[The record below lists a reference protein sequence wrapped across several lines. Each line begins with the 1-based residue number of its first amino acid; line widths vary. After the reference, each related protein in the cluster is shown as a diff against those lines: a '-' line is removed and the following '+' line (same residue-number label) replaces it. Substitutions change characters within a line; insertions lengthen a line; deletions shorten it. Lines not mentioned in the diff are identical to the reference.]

1 LAYHPA
7 IPEPKSK
14 NMSFIP
20 LRPIVLLAMALLLAC
35 VAPALAAPPT
45 IDTSARNAFIVDF
58 DTGAV
63 LLDKGADQRIPP
75 ASMSKMMAEYVVFG
89 LLKSGKA
96 TLDDM
101 LPVSETAWKT
111 GGSKMFVPLH
121 QRVRLEDLLRG
132 MIIQSGNDAAVVL
145 AEGLAGSEAAF
156 VELMNQKTRDLGM
169 TGSHFANVNGLPD
182 PDEYMTAR
190 DLATLARHLIAD
202 FPEYYHFDSEKEF
215 TYNGIKQGNRNPLLY
230 EDIGADGLKTGH
242 TDEAGYCLTASVIR
256 AGRRIIVVLAGMKT
270 MKERGSE
277 GDKLI
282 EWAYRVFNDYH
293 LVKAGDAIDQAPVW
307 MGETAQVPVTVQQ
320 DVMLTLPRASRA
332 DMQVKAVYDGPARA
346 PVAQGQTVGSLV
358 ITAPDM
364 QTVQVPLVASQPVA
378 RLSPFGRMAAAA
390 GYLIFG
396 KRN

>member
-1 LAYHPA
+1 M
-7 IPEPKSK
+7 
-14 NMSFIP
+14 NFISP
-20 LRPIVLLAMALLLAC
+20 RLIALSLLLAGA
-35 VAPALAAPPT
+35 VPAWAAPPT
-45 IDTSARNAFIVDF
+45 IDTTARNAFIVDF

-63 LLDKGADQRIPP
+63 LLDKGADQRMPP
-75 ASMSKMMAEYVVFG
+75 ASMSKMMAEYVVFDF
-89 LLKSGKA
+89 LKSGKA

-111 GGSKMFVPLH
+111 GGSKMFVPLG
-121 QRVRLEDLLRG
+121 QKVRLEDLLRG
-132 MIIQSGNDAAVVL
+132 MIIQSGNDACVVL

-156 VELMNQKTRDLGM
+156 VELMNQKARDLGM

-202 FPEYYHFDSEKEF
+202 FPEYYHYDSEKDF

-256 AGRRIIVVLAGMKT
+256 AGRRIIVVLAGMNT

-293 LVKAGDAIDQAPVW
+293 LVKAGDVLDQAPVW
-307 MGETAQVPVTVQQ
+307 MGEVGQVPVTVRQ
-320 DVMLTLPRASRA
+320 DVTVTLPRASRDA
-332 DMQVKAVYDGPARA
+332 MQVKAVYDGPAKA

-358 ITAPDM
+358 ISAPDVP
-364 QTVQVPLVASQPVA
+364 TVQVPLIASQPVA
-378 RLSPFGRMAAAA
+378 PLSAFGRMAAAA
-390 GYLIFG
+390 GYLVFG

>member
-1 LAYHPA
+1 M
-7 IPEPKSK
+7 
-14 NMSFIP
+14 NFIP
-20 LRPIVLLAMALLLAC
+20 PRLIALSLLLAGA
-35 VAPALAAPPT
+35 VPAWAAPPT

-63 LLDKGADQRIPP
+63 LLDKGADQRMPP
-75 ASMSKMMAEYVVFG
+75 ASMSKMMAEYVVFDF
-89 LLKSGKA
+89 LKSGKA

-101 LPVSETAWKT
+101 LPVSEKAWKT
-111 GGSKMFVPLH
+111 SGSKMFVPLN
-121 QRVRLEDLLRG
+121 QKVRLEDLLRG
-132 MIIQSGNDAAVVL
+132 MIIQSGNDACVVL

-156 VELMNQKTRDLGM
+156 VELMNQKARDLGM

-202 FPEYYHFDSEKEF
+202 FPEYYHYDSEKDF

-256 AGRRIIVVLAGMKT
+256 AGRRIIVVLAGMNT

-282 EWAYRVFNDYH
+282 EWAYRVYNDYH
-293 LVKAGDAIDQAPVW
+293 LVKAGDVLDQAPVW
-307 MGETAQVPVTVQQ
+307 MGEAGQVPVTVRQ
-320 DVMLTLPRASRA
+320 DVTVTLPRASR
-332 DMQVKAVYDGPARA
+332 DGMQVKAVYDGPAKA
-346 PVAQGQTVGSLV
+346 PVALGQTVGSLV
-358 ITAPDM
+358 ISAPDVP
-364 QTVQVPLVASQPVA
+364 TVQVPLVASQPVA
-378 RLSPFGRMAAAA
+378 PLNAFGRMAAAA
-390 GYLIFG
+390 GYLVFG

>member
-1 LAYHPA
+1 M
-7 IPEPKSK
+7 
-14 NMSFIP
+14 NFIP
-20 LRPIVLLAMALLLAC
+20 PRLIALSLLLAGA
-35 VAPALAAPPT
+35 VPAWAAPPT
-45 IDTSARNAFIVDF
+45 IDTSARNAYIVDF

-63 LLDKGADQRIPP
+63 LLDKGADQRMPP
-75 ASMSKMMAEYVVFG
+75 ASMSKMMAEYVVFDF
-89 LLKSGKA
+89 LKSGKA

-101 LPVSETAWKT
+101 LPVSEKAWKT
-111 GGSKMFVPLH
+111 GGSKMFVPLN
-121 QRVRLEDLLRG
+121 QKVRLEDLLRG
-132 MIIQSGNDAAVVL
+132 MIIQSGNDACVVL

-156 VELMNQKTRDLGM
+156 VELMNQKARDLGM

-202 FPEYYHFDSEKEF
+202 FPEYYHYDSEKDF

-256 AGRRIIVVLAGMKT
+256 AGRRIIVVLAGMNT

-282 EWAYRVFNDYH
+282 EWAYRVYNDYH
-293 LVKAGDAIDQAPVW
+293 LVKAGDVLDQAPVW
-307 MGETAQVPVTVQQ
+307 MGEVGQVPVTVRQ
-320 DVMLTLPRASRA
+320 DVTVTLPRASR
-332 DMQVKAVYDGPARA
+332 DGMQVKAVYDGPAKA

-358 ITAPDM
+358 ITAPDVP
-364 QTVQVPLVASQPVA
+364 TVQVPLVASQPVA
-378 RLSPFGRMAAAA
+378 PLSAFGRMAAAA
-390 GYLIFG
+390 GYLVFG

>member
-1 LAYHPA
+1 
-7 IPEPKSK
+7 
-14 NMSFIP
+14 MRFIL
-20 LRPIVLLAMALLLAC
+20 LRPSVPFALALLLAC
-35 VAPALAAPPT
+35 IAPAPRPAWAAAPT
-45 IDTSARNAFIVDF
+45 IDTSARNAFVVDF

-89 LLKSGKA
+89 FLKSGKA

-101 LPVSETAWKT
+101 LPVSEAAWKT

-121 QRVRLEDLLRG
+121 QKVKLDDLLRG

-156 VELMNQKTRDLGM
+156 VELMNQKARDLGM

-202 FPEYYHFDSEKEF
+202 FPEYYHYDSEKDF

-293 LVKAGDAIDQAPVW
+293 LVKAGDAVDQAPVW

-320 DVMLTLPRASRA
+320 DVTLTLPRASRA
-332 DMQVKAVYDGPARA
+332 DMQDKAVYDGPARA
-346 PVAQGQTVGSLV
+346 PVAQGQIVGNLV
-358 ITAPDM
+358 ITAPDVA
-364 QTVQVPLVASQPVA
+364 TIQVPLVASQPVA

>member
-1 LAYHPA
+1 
-7 IPEPKSK
+7 
-14 NMSFIP
+14 
-20 LRPIVLLAMALLLAC
+20 
-35 VAPALAAPPT
+35 
-45 IDTSARNAFIVDF
+45 
-58 DTGAV
+58 
-63 LLDKGADQRIPP
+63 
-75 ASMSKMMAEYVVFG
+75 
-89 LLKSGKA
+89 
-96 TLDDM
+96 
-101 LPVSETAWKT
+101 
-111 GGSKMFVPLH
+111 
-121 QRVRLEDLLRG
+121 
-132 MIIQSGNDAAVVL
+132 VL

-156 VELMNQKTRDLGM
+156 VELMNQKARDLGM

-202 FPEYYHFDSEKEF
+202 FPEYYHYDSEKDF

-293 LVKAGDAIDQAPVW
+293 LVKAGDAVDQAPVW

-320 DVMLTLPRASRA
+320 DVTLTLPRASRA

-346 PVAQGQTVGSLV
+346 PVAQGQIVGNLV
-358 ITAPDM
+358 ITAPDVE
-364 QTVQVPLVASQPVA
+364 TIQVPLVASQPVA